1 MADSHEPQAVTT
13 GGIRYDS
20 AFSAFH
26 SDSKQPPGNSDGA
39 DTQPSAQDSAQAP
52 ANKPQS
58 SATVSGTGASSSA
71 LQITY
76 ETSLTSYQ
84 SFEDTS
90 AVAWPT
96 ANQRVAEIGGWRTYA
111 RRAYED
117 RKRQS
122 REATEAESR

>member
-13 GGIRYDS
+13 GGIQYDS

-26 SDSKQPPGNSDGA
+26 SDSSEPPSNSEIA
-39 DTQPSAQDSAQAP
+39 DTQPGEQDSAQAP
-52 ANKPQS
+52 ADKSQS
-58 SATVSGTGASSSA
+58 SATLSDASDNSSA

-90 AVAWPT
+90 PITWPT

-111 RRAYED
+111 KRAYED

-122 REATEAESR
+122 LEATEANSR

>member
-13 GGIRYDS
+13 DS
-20 AFSAFH
+20 A
-26 SDSKQPPGNSDGA
+26 
-39 DTQPSAQDSAQAP
+39 
-52 ANKPQS
+52 
-58 SATVSGTGASSSA
+58 SA

-90 AVAWPT
+90 PITWPT

-111 RRAYED
+111 KRAYED

-122 REATEAESR
+122 LEATEANSR